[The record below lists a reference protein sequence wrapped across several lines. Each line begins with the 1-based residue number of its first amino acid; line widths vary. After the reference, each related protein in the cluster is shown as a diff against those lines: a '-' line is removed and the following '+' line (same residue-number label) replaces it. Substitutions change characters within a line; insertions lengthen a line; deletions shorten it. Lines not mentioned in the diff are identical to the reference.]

1 MQLCIY
7 YFSSI
12 QNYAE
17 RYQSGSGGFETK
29 AFFQALGDFFGIFML
44 SLVIG
49 AVMGCLT
56 ALISFSY
63 IFFAIYINILLLI
76 FP

>member
-1 MQLCIY
+1 MYHTSIY
-7 YFSSI
+7 CTGFRSI

-56 ALISFSY
+56 ALISFFTDTF
-63 IFFAIYINILLLI
+63 I
-76 FP
+76 